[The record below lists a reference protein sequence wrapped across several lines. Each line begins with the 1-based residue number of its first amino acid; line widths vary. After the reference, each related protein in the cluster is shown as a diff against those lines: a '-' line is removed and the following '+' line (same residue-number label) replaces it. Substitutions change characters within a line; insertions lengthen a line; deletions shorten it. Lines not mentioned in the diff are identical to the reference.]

1 MNEVSELRRLVE
13 DLAARVVAIEEGF
26 VLDHAQYIAFGL
38 TRSEAILLALLMK
51 RKIASRAAGLAV
63 LYGAMPA
70 DEPDGKILD
79 IFVCRIRKALR
90 RHGVGE
96 IRTLQGVGR
105 ATRRSTQFDDA
116 FEKQRAADAD
126 IIDVA
131 AQLGAK
137 LKPGKRERAGP
148 CPRCG
153 GDDRFSVNIAKQ
165 IFNCRGAG
173 GGRVVD
179 MVMHVRAVEYLAACE
194 IITGEAPPARGTQ
207 LTAEAKGKS
216 RGRPGGKQGA
226 RGTARGR

>member
-96 IRTLQGVGR
+96 IRTLQGVGSR
-105 ATRRSTQFDDA
+105 DDA
-116 FEKQRAADAD
+116 FEAWKQRAADAD
-126 IIDVA
+126 IHRRCGA
-131 AQLGAK
+131 LGAK
-137 LKPGKRERAGP
+137 LKKRARERAGP

-153 GDDRFSVNIAKQ
+153 GDRSLQRQHAKAGVQLSRRRRRRRDRD
-165 IFNCRGAG
+165 G
-173 GGRVVD
+173 D
-179 MVMHVRAVEYLAACE
+179 
-194 IITGEAPPARGTQ
+194 AR
-207 LTAEAKGKS
+207 
-216 RGRPGGKQGA
+216 
-226 RGTARGR
+226 ARGRVSRGMRDHHRRGAAGARNAAHGRGERPRPRRRGRKPRARRAARCR